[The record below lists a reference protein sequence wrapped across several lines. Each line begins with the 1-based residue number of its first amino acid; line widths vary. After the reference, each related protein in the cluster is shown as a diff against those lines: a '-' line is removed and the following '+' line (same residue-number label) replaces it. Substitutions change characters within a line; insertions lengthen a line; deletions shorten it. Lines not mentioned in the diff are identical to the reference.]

1 MIYFSVFIY
10 PNVIIILKNIIVILI
25 TLDYS
30 HINYIIKT
38 NNYSSNCKITNRI
51 LFFIIKII
59 VNNTYFT

>member
-25 TLDYS
+25 TFDYS
-30 HINYIIKT
+30 HINYIIMT
-38 NNYSSNCKITNRI
+38 NNYSSNCKITNWI